1 MYSVHHQIMNIINLS
16 FPVKG
21 TWLSADHN
29 YKLHG
34 ALCKEIPTLHTLEN
48 FAVNTIAGMPD
59 KQGKIQLLKGSRLL
73 LRLPVEAIAQVYPLV
88 GKSLMIGGYS
98 IQLGNP
104 ELQTLQP
111 VDVLSARLVTIKGYT
126 EPETFLDAA
135 QRQLDALEIQANLGI
150 PANDKGEPKRLTLR
164 INKPERSYTIVG
176 FSLVVSDL
184 SPEDSIKL
192 QIQGLGGKR
201 RIGCGVFNP
210 VVNVYRKSR
219 RDSHAA
225 TAIS

>member
-1 MYSVHHQIMNIINLS
+1 MNIINLS

-21 TWLSADHN
+21 TYLPADHN

-34 ALCKEIPTLHTLEN
+34 ALCKEVSILNQLDH
-48 FAVNTIAGMPD
+48 FAVNTIAGKPD
-59 KQGKIQLLKGSRLL
+59 KQGKIQLLRGSRLL
-73 LRLPVEAIAQVYPLV
+73 LRLPVEYIAQVYPLA
-88 GKSLMIGGYS
+88 GKTLTIGGYP

-111 VDVLSARLVTIKGYT
+111 TDALSARLVTIKGYT
-126 EPETFLDAA
+126 EPESFLDAA

-150 PANDKGEPKRLTLR
+150 PANDEGEPKRLTLR
-164 INKPERSYTIVG
+164 ITKPERSYTIVG

-184 SPEDSIKL
+184 NPDDSIKL
-192 QIQGLGGKR
+192 QIHGLGGKR

-210 VVNVYRKSR
+210 VINVYRKSR

-225 TAIS
+225 TTIG

>member
-1 MYSVHHQIMNIINLS
+1 MNIINLS

-21 TWLSADHN
+21 TQLPADHN
-29 YKLHG
+29 YKLYG
-34 ALCKEIPTLHTLEN
+34 VLCKEIPSLHTFEN
-48 FAVNTIAGMPD
+48 FSVNTIAGIPD
-59 KQGKIQLLKGSRLL
+59 KQGKIQILKGARLL
-73 LRLPVEAIAQVYPLV
+73 LRLPVEAIAQIYPLA
-88 GKSLMIGGYS
+88 GKTLTIGGYS

-111 VDVLSARLVTIKGYT
+111 TDVLSARLVTIKGYT
-126 EPETFLDAA
+126 EPDTFLEAA

-184 SPEDSIKL
+184 SPDDSIKL
-192 QIQGLGGKR
+192 QIHGLGGKR

-210 VVNVYRKSR
+210 VVNFYRKPR
-219 RDSHAA
+219 KDSHATA
-225 TAIS
+225 TIG

>member
-1 MYSVHHQIMNIINLS
+1 MNIINLS
-16 FPVKG
+16 FPIKG
-21 TWLSADHN
+21 IQIPADHN

-34 ALCKEIPTLHTLEN
+34 VLCQEVPSLRTLEN
-48 FAVNTIAGMPD
+48 FSMNTIAGRPD
-59 KQGKIQLLKGSRLL
+59 QQGKIHLLKGSRLL
-73 LRLPVEAIAQVYPLV
+73 LRLPVEAIAQVYPLA
-88 GKSLMIGGYS
+88 GKTLAIGGCP

-104 ELQTLQP
+104 ELQALQS
-111 VDVLSARLVTIKGYT
+111 VDALSARLVTIKGYT
-126 EPETFLDAA
+126 EPGTFLEAA
-135 QRQLDALEIQANLGI
+135 QRQLNALEIQANLGI
-150 PANDKGEPKRLTLR
+150 PANDKGDPKRLTLR

-192 QIQGLGGKR
+192 QIHGLGGKR

-219 RDSHAA
+219 RESHAA
-225 TAIS
+225 ATIG

>member
-1 MYSVHHQIMNIINLS
+1 MNIINLS

-21 TWLSADHN
+21 TQLPADHN

-34 ALCKEIPTLHTLEN
+34 VLCKEIPNLHTFEN
-48 FAVNTIAGMPD
+48 VSVNTIAGIPD
-59 KQGKIQLLKGSRLL
+59 KQGKIQILKGARLL
-73 LRLPVEAIAQVYPLV
+73 LRLPVEAIAQIYPLA
-88 GKSLMIGGYS
+88 GKTLTIGGYP

-126 EPETFLDAA
+126 DPGTFLEAA
-135 QRQLDALEIQANLGI
+135 QRQLNALEIQANLGI

-184 SPEDSIKL
+184 SPDDSIKL
-192 QIQGLGGKR
+192 QIHGLGGKR

-210 VVNVYRKSR
+210 VVNVYRKTR
-219 RDSHAA
+219 KDSHATA
-225 TAIS
+225 TIG